1 MFNNIGEK
9 IKKVAKI
16 LFWIEAVIFVLAAFV
31 YAGQALQD
39 TSSFIVFLLVLVIGT
54 VLGILISYVSVII
67 TYGFGE
73 LISLTKWNNEILES
87 VKKDSEDNTETN
99 I

>member
-16 LFWIEAVIFVLAAFV
+16 LFWIEAVICVLVAFV

-73 LISLTKWNNEILES
+73 LISLTKRNNEILES
-87 VKKDSEDNTETN
+87 VKKDSEDSTETN

>member
-54 VLGILISYVSVII
+54 VLGILISYVSVIEKDDAE
-67 TYGFGE
+67 T
-73 LISLTKWNNEILES
+73 L
-87 VKKDSEDNTETN
+87 KKEYPIPIQFLHN
-99 I
+99 